1 MEELAVLVLHEVV
14 ILRRSLGNLY
24 VLLQLRSFAM
34 LVRSL
39 VKMGWTGMR

>member
-1 MEELAVLVLHEVV
+1 MLLLNEVV

-34 LVRSL
+34 PARSL
-39 VKMGWTGMR
+39 VKMGWAGMH